1 MADHQPTVPKE
12 NLQKMTDDEIK
23 AIGGGGMR
31 KETKRLIIWT
41 FKE

>member
-23 AIGGGGMR
+23 AIGGEGLEKKQR
-31 KETKRLIIWT
+31 DL
-41 FKE
+41 